1 MLPTS
6 RPLTY
11 DGARNAEDA
20 FLDSRRPGCG
30 TNVRWL
36 GHRFSTELH
45 LPARVGDTRLSRS
58 KDFRKSGR
66 MNDATSAG
74 KMKHPEK
81 RSKQSAPRQLS
92 SFALRSRY
100 EHFISLARAAAS
112 EDDRVAME
120 NWYQHAEHYFRAMKE
135 PTA

>member
-1 MLPTS
+1 MTAPEMPRTLSSTVADRVAGRTS
-6 RPLTY
+6 AGSATAL
-11 DGARNAEDA
+11 ARNCICLRALA
-20 FLDSRRPGCG
+20 THDSVAPKG
-30 TNVRWL
+30 
-36 GHRFSTELH
+36 
-45 LPARVGDTRLSRS
+45 
-58 KDFRKSGR
+58 DFRKSGR

-100 EHFISLARAAAS
+100 EHFIALARAAAS
-112 EDDRVAME
+112 EVDRVAME